1 MSLVL
6 NIHPENPQSR
16 LIKQVIDVLDRGGII
31 AYPTD
36 SGYALGCALGN
47 KSAMERIIRIRQ
59 LKKHH
64 HFTLMLKDLS
74 HVGEYAKL
82 NNSGFRLM
90 KKILPGPYTFILEGA
105 KDIPNRLLNGN
116 RKTIGIRVSSNAIVQ
131 AILEDIVEPIMS
143 VSLIIKGYEF
153 YNCND
158 VKAVLNGSIDL
169 VIDAG
174 HCPPEPTTV
183 INISGDEVLIL
194 REGAGSLEF
203 VSYHHLQ

>member
-1 MSLVL
+1 MII
-6 NIHPENPQSR
+6 NIHSENPQQR
-16 LIKQVIDVLDRGGII
+16 LIKQVVEVLEKGGVI

-36 SGYALGCALGN
+36 SGYALGCSLGN
-47 KSAMERIIRIRQ
+47 KNAMDMIINIRK
-59 LKKHH
+59 LSKHH
-64 HFTLMLKDLS
+64 HFTLMMKDLS

-90 KKILPGPYTFILEGA
+90 KKILPGSYTFILEGR
-105 KDIPNRLLNGN
+105 KDIPGRLLNGK
-116 RKTIGIRVSSNAIVQ
+116 RKTIGIRISSHPIVQ
-131 AILEDIVEPIMS
+131 SILDDLIEPMMS

-158 VKAVLNGSIDL
+158 VKAVLNGSISL

-183 INISGDEVLIL
+183 IDLSRDEALVL
-194 REGAGSLEF
+194 REGSGSLEF
-203 VSYHHLQ
+203 VS

>member
-16 LIKQVIDVLDRGGII
+16 LIKQVIDVLDKGGII

-183 INISGDEVLIL
+183 IDISEDEVLIL

-203 VSYHHLQ
+203 VS

>member
-6 NIHPENPQSR
+6 NIHPQNPQSR
-16 LIKQVIDVLDRGGII
+16 LIKQVIDVLDRGGVI

-116 RKTIGIRVSSNAIVQ
+116 KKTIGIRVSSNAIVQ

-158 VKAVLNGSIDL
+158 VKAVLNGSINL

-183 INISGDEVLIL
+183 IDISGDEVLIL

-203 VSYHHLQ
+203 VS

>member
-131 AILEDIVEPIMS
+131 AILDDIVEPIMS

-183 INISGDEVLIL
+183 IDISGDEVLIL

-203 VSYHHLQ
+203 VS

>member
-6 NIHPENPQSR
+6 NIHPQNPQSR
-16 LIKQVIDVLDRGGII
+16 LIKKVIDVLDRGGVI

-82 NNSGFRLM
+82 SNSSFRLM
-90 KKILPGPYTFILEGA
+90 KKLLPGAYTFILEGS
-105 KDIPNRLLNGN
+105 KDIPNRLLNGKS
-116 RKTIGIRVSSNAIVQ
+116 KTIGIRVSNNPIVQ
-131 AILEDIVEPIMS
+131 AILENLTEPMMS

-158 VKAVLNGSIDL
+158 VKVALNGSTDL
-169 VIDAG
+169 IIDAG

-183 INISGDEVLIL
+183 IDLTGDGVVIL
-194 REGAGSLEF
+194 REGAGSIDFLN
-203 VSYHHLQ
+203 

>member
-47 KSAMERIIRIRQ
+47 KDAMERIIRIRQ

-183 INISGDEVLIL
+183 IDISGDEVLIL

-203 VSYHHLQ
+203 VS

>member
-1 MSLVL
+1 MSMII
-6 NIHPENPQSR
+6 NIHSENPQYR
-16 LIKQVIDVLDRGGII
+16 LIKQVVEVLEKGGVI

-36 SGYALGCALGN
+36 SGYALGCSLGN
-47 KSAMERIIRIRQ
+47 KNAMDKIINIRK
-59 LKKHH
+59 LSKHH
-64 HFTLMLKDLS
+64 HFTLMMKDLS

-90 KKILPGPYTFILEGA
+90 KKILPGAYTFILEGT
-105 KDIPNRLLNGN
+105 KDIPGRLLNGK
-116 RKTIGIRVSSNAIVQ
+116 RKTIGIRISSHPIVQ
-131 AILEDIVEPIMS
+131 SILDDLIEPMMS

-153 YNCND
+153 YNSND

-183 INISGDEVLIL
+183 IDISGDEALIL
-194 REGAGSLEF
+194 REGEGSLEF
-203 VSYHHLQ
+203 VN

>member
-6 NIHPENPQSR
+6 NIHLENPQSR

-105 KDIPNRLLNGN
+105 KDIPNRLLNVN

-183 INISGDEVLIL
+183 IDISGDEVLIL

-203 VSYHHLQ
+203 VS

>member
-47 KSAMERIIRIRQ
+47 KSAMERIIKIRQ

-131 AILEDIVEPIMS
+131 SILEDIVEPIMS

-183 INISGDEVLIL
+183 IDISGDEVLIL

-203 VSYHHLQ
+203 VS

>member
-1 MSLVL
+1 LELLIMSLVL

-183 INISGDEVLIL
+183 IDISGDEVLIL

-203 VSYHHLQ
+203 VS

>member
-1 MSLVL
+1 MSLVI

-47 KSAMERIIRIRQ
+47 KRSMERIIRIRQ

-183 INISGDEVLIL
+183 IDISGDEVLIL

-203 VSYHHLQ
+203 VS

>member
-1 MSLVL
+1 MSLVI

-183 INISGDEVLIL
+183 IDISGDEVLIL

-203 VSYHHLQ
+203 VN

>member
-1 MSLVL
+1 MSMII
-6 NIHPENPQSR
+6 NIHSKNPQQR
-16 LIKQVIDVLDRGGII
+16 LIKQVVEVLEKGGVI

-36 SGYALGCALGN
+36 SGYALGCSLGN
-47 KSAMERIIRIRQ
+47 KNAMDMIRNIRK
-59 LKKHH
+59 LSKHH
-64 HFTLMLKDLS
+64 HFTLMMKDLS

-90 KKILPGPYTFILEGA
+90 KKILPGSYTFILEGR
-105 KDIPNRLLNGN
+105 KDIPGRLLNGK
-116 RKTIGIRVSSNAIVQ
+116 RKTIGVRISSHPIVQ
-131 AILEDIVEPIMS
+131 SILDDLIEPMMS

-158 VKAVLNGSIDL
+158 VKAVLNGSISL

-183 INISGDEVLIL
+183 IDLSRDEALIL
-194 REGAGSLEF
+194 REGSGSLEF
-203 VSYHHLQ
+203 VS

>member
-1 MSLVL
+1 MSLVI

-47 KSAMERIIRIRQ
+47 KNAMERIIRIRQ

-183 INISGDEVLIL
+183 IDISGDEVLIL

-203 VSYHHLQ
+203 VS

>member
-16 LIKQVIDVLDRGGII
+16 LIKQVIDVLDRGGIL

-158 VKAVLNGSIDL
+158 VKAVLNGSINL

-183 INISGDEVLIL
+183 IDISGDEVLIL

-203 VSYHHLQ
+203 VS

>member
-183 INISGDEVLIL
+183 IDISGDEVLIL

-203 VSYHHLQ
+203 VS